1 MAVFARQVA
10 MTAQIIQGGCLC
22 GAVRYEATGQT
33 CNNTHCHCTDCR
45 RSSGAAFVTWAS
57 FRRAEFRFTQGE
69 PRVVPW
75 AGLLRSFCA
84 ACGTLLTFMTEPQ
97 ANEIDVTVCSFDY
110 PAAIAPA
117 DHTWVDDRLP
127 WIRLADELPAYGKC
141 RR

>member
-1 MAVFARQVA
+1 MA

-22 GAVRYEATGQT
+22 GAVRYEAIGKPF
-33 CNNTHCHCTDCR
+33 NVTHCHCTDCR

-75 AGLLRSFCA
+75 AGRLRSFCA
-84 ACGTLLTFMTEPQ
+84 ACGTPLTFMTAPQ
-97 ANEIDVTVCSFDY
+97 ANEVDVTVCSFDH
-110 PAAIAPA
+110 PGAIAPA

-127 WIRLADELPAYGKC
+127 WIRLADELPAYGQK
-141 RR
+141 RPNHAAS